1 VVTNTPVATN
11 TPSPTPPPTGNF
23 ISNGGYESGT
33 TPWVQTSSGGYTIV
47 ATTRPH
53 TGSYS
58 AYFGG
63 YNNATETLYQTV
75 TVPSNGS
82 LKYWWYNTTQE
93 SGSTA
98 YDYLRVRIYNTSGT
112 LLTTLRTWSNA
123 SVKNVW
129 SQDTLSL
136 AAYAGQT
143 VRVQFTVTTD
153 SSLTTSFFV
162 DDVTLTI
169 GGARAAD
176 PAPAQGAPAQ
186 ANDPSLKSKD
196 ELGR

>member
-1 VVTNTPVATN
+1 
-11 TPSPTPPPTGNF
+11 
-23 ISNGGYESGT
+23 
-33 TPWVQTSSGGYTIV
+33 VQTSSGGYTI
-47 ATTRPH
+47 ASTTRPR

-63 YNNATETLYQTV
+63 YNRASETIYQTV
-75 TVPSNGS
+75 TVPGNGS
-82 LKYWWYNTTQE
+82 LSYWWYNTTQE

-123 SVKNVW
+123 SAKNVW

-143 VRVQFTVTTD
+143 VRVRFEVTTD
-153 SSLTTSFFV
+153 GNLPTSFFV
-162 DDVTLTI
+162 DDVSVTGT
-169 GGARAAD
+169 GAAVA
-176 PAPAQGAPAQ
+176 PAPA
-186 ANDPSLKSKD
+186 ANAVRAEPLQVKP
-196 ELGR
+196 